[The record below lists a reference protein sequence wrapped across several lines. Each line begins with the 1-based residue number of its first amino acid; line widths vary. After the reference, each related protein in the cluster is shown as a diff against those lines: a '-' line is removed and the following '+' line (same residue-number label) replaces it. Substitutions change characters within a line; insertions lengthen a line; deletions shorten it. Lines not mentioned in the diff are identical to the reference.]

1 MPISARILTL
11 TFAASLLSS
20 APSLWA
26 QEVTK
31 ESPFMPAGGTANPD
45 PATPAQPGTHELVG
59 IIATTKQTLVGITE
73 KNTHKSFWIALGKS
87 VEGIEVV
94 SCEPAEDRA
103 VVRINGDLMT
113 LSMRSGSNSASA
125 VPGAAIM
132 GPATPVSRAVQAEQE
147 KEARMLVSDLLE
159 IGIQQRKVYEEA
171 QRKAQENAA
180 RNANPPG
187 PMILP
192 PKPR

>member
-1 MPISARILTL
+1 MSYFSRSTLVLFFALLLGGMGSAR
-11 TFAASLLSS
+11 
-20 APSLWA
+20 A
-26 QEVTK
+26 QEPTK
-31 ESPFMPAGGTANPD
+31 DSPFMPAGTPTVDQAP
-45 PATPAQPGTHELVG
+45 PAQPGTHELVG

-73 KNTHKSFWIALGKS
+73 KSTHKSFWIALGKS

-94 SCEPAEDRA
+94 SCDPAEDRA
-103 VVRINGDLMT
+103 VVRINGELLT

-125 VPGAAIM
+125 VPGVAIM
-132 GPATPVSRAVQAEQE
+132 GPSTPVSRAVQAEQE

-171 QRKAQENAA
+171 QRKAAENAA
-180 RNANPPG
+180 RANG
-187 PMILP
+187 PRILP

>member
-1 MPISARILTL
+1 
-11 TFAASLLSS
+11 
-20 APSLWA
+20 
-26 QEVTK
+26 
-31 ESPFMPAGGTANPD
+31 MPAGGTPTAD
-45 PATPAQPGTHELVG
+45 PGTPAQPGSHELVG
-59 IIATTKQTLVGITE
+59 IIATTRQTLVGITE
-73 KNTHKSFWIALGKS
+73 KATHKSFWIALGKS

-94 SCEPAEDRA
+94 SCEPSEDRA

-132 GPATPVSRAVQAEQE
+132 GPSTPVSRAVQAEQE

-159 IGIQQRKVYEEA
+159 IGIQQRKIYEEA

-180 RNANPPG
+180 RQANPG
-187 PMILP
+187 PVILP

>member
-1 MPISARILTL
+1 MPIPFRLLVSLFLAV
-11 TFAASLLSS
+11 LLSG
-20 APSLWA
+20 AGGLRA
-26 QEVTK
+26 QETTK
-31 ESPFMPAGGTANPD
+31 ESPFMPANMPTVD
-45 PATPAQPGTHELVG
+45 PGTPAQPSTHELVG

-73 KNTHKSFWIALGKS
+73 KSTHKSYWIALGKS

-94 SCEPAEDRA
+94 SCDPAEDRA
-103 VVRINGDLMT
+103 VVRIGSDLMT

-132 GPATPVSRAVQAEQE
+132 GPSTPVSRAVQAEQE

-159 IGIQQRKVYEEA
+159 IGIQQRKAYEEA
-171 QRKAQENAA
+171 QRRAAENAGRA
-180 RNANPPG
+180 HS